1 MGETGSQDWVEQ
13 VVRRCVGDRHTV
25 TGGSVWLVVRPDG
38 AVLPEHGWKLH
49 VSSRA
54 ANFPELVEKLVPFLV
69 AEGCVF
75 KLARSRQVLH
85 ELNDGRTV
93 PESVGKAFT
102 VYPDQNLVREIGLR
116 LARTLRGHE
125 GPRVLSDR
133 RVSAD
138 APVYYRYGGFVTR
151 RSTDVRG
158 QSITRLRGPAGEEF
172 DEAAGLTYRQPSWV
186 EDPFAAADRPEPA
199 RSRDDLLLSGRYR
212 VVVGIREAAQGNVY
226 RAIDERTGRQVVVKQ
241 ARAFVAEHGDGNDG
255 RLRLR
260 NERRVLEA
268 LDGVAGVPRFLDHF
282 RYGDDEF
289 LVTTDCG
296 PLTLAEDV
304 RRNGPYRTGPSA
316 GAGAGARSLD
326 RLAGELARILSAV
339 HERGVMMRDLS
350 AANLVIGDGASLI
363 DFGLASYDG
372 LHLSGMTP
380 GYAPARQVRG
390 EPPRAA
396 DDLHALGM
404 TLAYAATALHP
415 VTLGDDPELPRTRA
429 LQTLSRYH
437 GRTPSATVSA
447 VVDLLGDEERA
458 RAAVRRLAAGD
469 ERPTVA
475 LASSPP
481 PVGTADVAAEVLDN
495 LVGDLLRLVDA
506 VLEAPANTK
515 AANDASVYSGSAG
528 IGLELLH
535 HRHRPAAE
543 RKLRELVDFTV
554 RVTAPLTPQPGLF
567 TGVTGT
573 DLFLLE
579 AGACGIS
586 PTGWPGRSLPPPEWR
601 AEAADL
607 TDGEAG
613 AGLGHLYFHR
623 VTGDPA
629 DLEAARRCA
638 RVVAAERPL
647 PRTSGPGEADV
658 TAGRAHGLAGTAA
671 LLLGLAEETGE
682 SWVLEAAAEQVRLL
696 AERTRVLV
704 REAADPAAEPMTMS
718 WCRGLAGIGP
728 TLLHAGKVLGDPSLA
743 DLARQGADVCV
754 ARMSRLSTLGQCCG
768 VAGVGN
774 HLLDLADLD
783 QSERHREAAYEL
795 AGHLLLRSAGS
806 ATHPVLFAPDD
817 PPARSLS
824 WAQGLTGVV
833 TFFRRLAYGG
843 PGCLPVG

>member
-1 MGETGSQDWVEQ
+1 M
-13 VVRRCVGDRHTV
+13 
-25 TGGSVWLVVRPDG
+25 
-38 AVLPEHGWKLH
+38 
-49 VSSRA
+49 
-54 ANFPELVEKLVPFLV
+54 EKLVPLLV

-102 VYPDQNLVREIGLR
+102 VYPDQHRVRDVGLL
-116 LARTLRGHE
+116 LARTLTGHQ

-158 QSITRLRGPAGEEF
+158 QSITQLRGPAGEEF
-172 DEAAGLTYRQPSWV
+172 DEAAGLSYRQPSWV
-186 EDPFAAADRPEPA
+186 EDPFTGARPEPG
-199 RSRDDLLLSGRYR
+199 RSGDDLLLSGRYR

-226 RAIDERTGRQVVVKQ
+226 RAIDERTGGRVVVKQ

-289 LVTTDCG
+289 LVTTDRG
-296 PLTLAEDV
+296 PATLAEDV
-304 RRNGPYRTGPSA
+304 RRNGPYRTGP
-316 GAGAGARSLD
+316 GAGARSLD
-326 RLAGELARILSAV
+326 RLAGELARILTAV

-350 AANLVIGDGASLI
+350 AANVVIGDGASLI

-372 LHLSGMTP
+372 LHLSGLTP

-404 TLAYAATALHP
+404 TLVYAATGLHP

-429 LQTLSRYH
+429 LQTVSRYH
-437 GRTPSATVSA
+437 GPTPSGTMSA

-458 RAAVRRLAAGD
+458 RAAVLRLASGD
-469 ERPTVA
+469 DRRTV
-475 LASSPP
+475 SPP
-481 PVGTADVAAEVLDN
+481 TPVATAPVATAPVVTAPVVTAPVVTAPVVAGPVVAAPVVTADVAAEVLDN
-495 LVGDLLRLVDA
+495 LVGDLLDLVDG
-506 VLEAPANTK
+506 VLEAPAGTK

-573 DLFLLE
+573 DVFLQE
-579 AGACGIS
+579 AGDRGIS
-586 PTGWPGRSLPPPEWR
+586 PAGGRPGRSLPPPEWR
-601 AEAADL
+601 PEAADL
-607 TDGEAG
+607 TDGDAG

-623 VTGDPA
+623 LTGDPA

-638 RVVAAERPL
+638 RAVVAERPL
-647 PRTSGPGEADV
+647 PRASRPGEADV
-658 TAGRAHGLAGTAA
+658 TAGRAHGLAGTTA

-682 SWVLEAAAEQVRLL
+682 SWVLEAAADRVRLL
-696 AERTRVLV
+696 SERARVLV
-704 REAADPAAEPMTMS
+704 REAEDPAAEPMTMS
-718 WCRGLAGIGP
+718 WCRGLAGVGP
-728 TLLHAGKVLGDPSLA
+728 TLLHASKVLGDPALA
-743 DLARQGADVCV
+743 DLARRGADVCV
-754 ARMSRLSTLGQCCG
+754 ARMSRLSALGQCCG

-774 HLLDLADLD
+774 YLLTLAELE
-783 QSERHREAAYEL
+783 QSERHRAAAYDL
-795 AGHLLLRSAGS
+795 ATHLLLRSAGS
-806 ATHPVLFAPDD
+806 PLHPTFFAPGD

-843 PGCLPVG
+843 PDCLPVG

>member
-1 MGETGSQDWVEQ
+1 M
-13 VVRRCVGDRHTV
+13 
-25 TGGSVWLVVRPDG
+25 
-38 AVLPEHGWKLH
+38 
-49 VSSRA
+49 
-54 ANFPELVEKLVPFLV
+54 EKLVPFLV

-102 VYPDQNLVREIGLR
+102 VYPDQDLVREVGLR

-172 DEAAGLTYRQPSWV
+172 DEAAGLSYRQPSWV
-186 EDPFAAADRPEPA
+186 EDPFAGAHPDPA
-199 RSRDDLLLSGRYR
+199 PGRSRDDLLLSGRYR

-226 RAIDERTGRQVVVKQ
+226 RAVDERTGHQVVVKQ

-282 RYGDDEF
+282 RYGEDEF
-289 LVTTDCG
+289 LVTTDRG
-296 PLTLAEDV
+296 PLSLAEDV
-304 RRNGPYRTGPSA
+304 RRNGPYRTGP
-316 GAGAGARSLD
+316 GAGARSLD
-326 RLAGELARILSAV
+326 RLAGELARILTAV

-350 AANLVIGDGASLI
+350 AANVVIGDGASLI

-390 EPPRAA
+390 EPPRDA

-404 TLAYAATALHP
+404 TLVYAATGLHP

-429 LQTLSRYH
+429 LQTISRYH
-437 GRTPSATVSA
+437 GRTPSGTMSA

-458 RAAVRRLAAGD
+458 RAALRRLASGD
-469 ERPTVA
+469 GRRTVFP
-475 LASSPP
+475 SSPP
-481 PVGTADVAAEVLDN
+481 APVVTADVAAEVLDN
-495 LVGDLLRLVDA
+495 LLGDLLDLVDG
-506 VLEAPANTK
+506 VLEAPASTK

-543 RKLRELVDFTV
+543 RRLRELVAFTV

-573 DLFLLE
+573 DMFLQE
-579 AGACGIS
+579 AGNCGIS
-586 PTGWPGRSLPPPEWR
+586 LAGWPGRSLPPPEWR

-613 AGLGHLYFHR
+613 VGLGHLYFHR
-623 VTGDPA
+623 VSGDPA

-638 RVVAAERPL
+638 RIVAAEPPP
-647 PRTSGPGEADV
+647 PRTSRPGEADLA
-658 TAGRAHGLAGTAA
+658 AGRAHGLAGTAE
-671 LLLGLAEETGE
+671 LLLALAEETGE
-682 SWVLEAAAEQVRLL
+682 SWVLEAAADRVRLL
-696 AERTRVLV
+696 SERTRVLV
-704 REAADPAAEPMTMS
+704 REAQDPAAEPMTMS
-718 WCRGLAGIGP
+718 WCRGLPGIGP
-728 TLLHAGKVLGDPSLA
+728 TLLHASKVLGDPSLS

-754 ARMSRLSTLGQCCG
+754 ARMSRLSALGRCCG

-774 HLLDLADLD
+774 HLLDLADLE
-783 QSERHREAAYEL
+783 QSERYREAAYDL
-795 AGHLLLRSAGS
+795 AAHLLLRSAGS
-806 ATHPVLFAPDD
+806 PTHPTFFASDD

-824 WAQGLTGVV
+824 WAQGLTGVLS
-833 TFFRRLAYGG
+833 FFRRLAYGG
-843 PGCLPVG
+843 PDCLAVVR